1 MMSLV
6 GLYALLKTP
15 LLAITTG
22 RVLTLMTATIIT
34 NYNMKLL
41 DIFKRKKNAELECL
55 RDAYNT
61 LDKQLQFVTRE
72 NESLRKAN
80 NRLSEQINGYKGRQK
95 ASDGV
100 QKELNS
106 LRKKYDKV
114 CQQLK
119 EVGVHVAYDVRTF
132 YKDLKEMYFKV
143 FRNENRN

>member
-6 GLYALLKTP
+6 VLYALLKTT

-41 DIFKRKKNAELECL
+41 DIFKRKKNSELECL

-114 CQQLK
+114 CQEIGIWKRKLYYEK
-119 EVGVHVAYDVRTF
+119 SIS
-132 YKDLKEMYFKV
+132 K
-143 FRNENRN
+143 NR

>member
-15 LLAITTG
+15 LRAITTG

-80 NRLSEQINGYKGRQK
+80 NRLSEQINGYKGIR
-95 ASDGV
+95 SIDII
-100 QKELNS
+100 
-106 LRKKYDKV
+106 KKI
-114 CQQLK
+114 
-119 EVGVHVAYDVRTF
+119 E
-132 YKDLKEMYFKV
+132 
-143 FRNENRN
+143 

>member
-41 DIFKRKKNAELECL
+41 DIFKRKKNSELECL

-80 NRLSEQINGYKGRQK
+80 NRLSEQINGYKGRPK

-106 LRKKYDKV
+106 PRKKYDKV
-114 CQQLK
+114 CQENLHFEKGIERLK
-119 EVGVHVAYDVRTF
+119 NYRV
-132 YKDLKEMYFKV
+132 
-143 FRNENRN
+143 